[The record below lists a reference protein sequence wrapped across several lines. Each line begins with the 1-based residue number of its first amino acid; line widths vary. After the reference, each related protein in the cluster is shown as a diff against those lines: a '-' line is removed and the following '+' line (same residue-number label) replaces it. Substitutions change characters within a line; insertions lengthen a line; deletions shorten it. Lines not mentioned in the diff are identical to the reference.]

1 MAREVFQ
8 RTLPNGNL
16 VVSLVSEIED
26 GDFSL
31 NQSADKALEKNQ
43 SRLHVGEWNWLSQE
57 HGTEIVWLATNERAS
72 GVKGDALITASKQK
86 VISVTVADCLPLLLV
101 EESGIMGLLHLGWRG
116 IEQGLLEKSI
126 QTIRKKSVQPITAV
140 LGPTN
145 TGKTH
150 LAVETMLEYESG
162 IIGFPLRLLAREIF
176 DKCVNKIGQEKVAL
190 ITGASS
196 GLGRHFSKTL
206 SEAGATVILSARR
219 MDNLV
224 ELQKELNGKSHIFS
238 LDVTSTESVKKLFE
252 EIKKEFGSAD
262 ILVNNAGVNDTRK
275 FKDLDEQS
283 WNYVLETNLNGAYR
297 VAKTFTDLLLEQKK
311 PGSVINIA
319 SILGLRVGLNLTSYA
334 AAKAGL
340 VQLTKSMALEL
351 ARSGIRVN
359 AIAPGYI
366 LTEINDDFFKT
377 EEGQSYIKS
386 IPMNRLGIESELD
399 GLLLLLASDASSF
412 MTGSIIPVDGG
423 HLVNPL

>member
-1 MAREVFQ
+1 MA
-8 RTLPNGNL
+8 T
-16 VVSLVSEIED
+16 D
-26 GDFSL
+26 
-31 NQSADKALEKNQ
+31 
-43 SRLHVGEWNWLSQE
+43 
-57 HGTEIVWLATNERAS
+57 
-72 GVKGDALITASKQK
+72 
-86 VISVTVADCLPLLLV
+86 
-101 EESGIMGLLHLGWRG
+101 
-116 IEQGLLEKSI
+116 
-126 QTIRKKSVQPITAV
+126 
-140 LGPTN
+140 
-145 TGKTH
+145 
-150 LAVETMLEYESG
+150 
-162 IIGFPLRLLAREIF
+162 IF
-176 DKCVNKIGQEKVAL
+176 DLSGKVAL

-206 SEAGATVILSARR
+206 SEAGAIVILSARR

-377 EEGQSYIKS
+377 EDGKSYIKS
-386 IPMNRLGIESELD
+386 IPMNRLGLETELD
-399 GLLLLLASDASSF
+399 GLLLLLASGASSF

>member
-1 MAREVFQ
+1 MTSQIF
-8 RTLPNGNL
+8 NL
-16 VVSLVSEIED
+16 
-26 GDFSL
+26 
-31 NQSADKALEKNQ
+31 
-43 SRLHVGEWNWLSQE
+43 
-57 HGTEIVWLATNERAS
+57 
-72 GVKGDALITASKQK
+72 
-86 VISVTVADCLPLLLV
+86 
-101 EESGIMGLLHLGWRG
+101 
-116 IEQGLLEKSI
+116 
-126 QTIRKKSVQPITAV
+126 
-140 LGPTN
+140 
-145 TGKTH
+145 TGK
-150 LAVETMLEYESG
+150 
-162 IIGFPLRLLAREIF
+162 I
-176 DKCVNKIGQEKVAL
+176 AL

-196 GLGRHFSKTL
+196 GLGRHFAKTL

-219 MDNLV
+219 VDNLM
-224 ELQKELNGKSHIFS
+224 ELQNELKGNSRVFS
-238 LDVTSTESVKKLFE
+238 LDVTSNESVESLFQ

-262 ILVNNAGVNDTRK
+262 ILINNAGVNDTRK
-275 FKDLDEQS
+275 FKDLDEES
-283 WNYVLETNLNGAYR
+283 WNFVLETNLNGAFR
-297 VAKTFTDLLLEQKK
+297 VAKSFTDLLLEQKK

-377 EEGQSYIKS
+377 EEGQNYIKS
-386 IPMNRLGIESELD
+386 IPMNRLGLESELD

-423 HLVNPL
+423 HLINPL

>member
-1 MAREVFQ
+1 MEPR
-8 RTLPNGNL
+8 
-16 VVSLVSEIED
+16 
-26 GDFSL
+26 
-31 NQSADKALEKNQ
+31 
-43 SRLHVGEWNWLSQE
+43 
-57 HGTEIVWLATNERAS
+57 
-72 GVKGDALITASKQK
+72 
-86 VISVTVADCLPLLLV
+86 
-101 EESGIMGLLHLGWRG
+101 
-116 IEQGLLEKSI
+116 
-126 QTIRKKSVQPITAV
+126 
-140 LGPTN
+140 
-145 TGKTH
+145 
-150 LAVETMLEYESG
+150 
-162 IIGFPLRLLAREIF
+162 IF
-176 DKCVNKIGQEKVAL
+176 DLTGKVAL

-219 MDNLV
+219 VDNLI
-224 ELQKELNGKSHIFS
+224 ELQNELKGNSHVFS
-238 LDVTSTESVKKLFE
+238 LDVTSNESVENLFQ
-252 EIKKEFGSAD
+252 EIKNKFGSAD
-262 ILVNNAGVNDTRK
+262 ILINNAGVNDTRK
-275 FKDLDEQS
+275 FKDLDEES
-283 WNYVLETNLNGAYR
+283 WNFVLETNLNGAFR
-297 VAKTFTDLLLEQKK
+297 VAKSFTDLLLEQNK

-377 EEGQSYIKS
+377 EEGQNYIKS
-386 IPMNRLGIESELD
+386 IPMNRLGLESELD

-423 HLVNPL
+423 HLINPL

>member
-1 MAREVFQ
+1 MTSQIF
-8 RTLPNGNL
+8 NL
-16 VVSLVSEIED
+16 
-26 GDFSL
+26 
-31 NQSADKALEKNQ
+31 
-43 SRLHVGEWNWLSQE
+43 
-57 HGTEIVWLATNERAS
+57 
-72 GVKGDALITASKQK
+72 
-86 VISVTVADCLPLLLV
+86 
-101 EESGIMGLLHLGWRG
+101 
-116 IEQGLLEKSI
+116 
-126 QTIRKKSVQPITAV
+126 
-140 LGPTN
+140 
-145 TGKTH
+145 TGK
-150 LAVETMLEYESG
+150 
-162 IIGFPLRLLAREIF
+162 I
-176 DKCVNKIGQEKVAL
+176 AL

-196 GLGRHFSKTL
+196 GLGRHFAKTL

-219 MDNLV
+219 VDNLM
-224 ELQKELNGKSHIFS
+224 ELQNELKGNSRVFS
-238 LDVTSTESVKKLFE
+238 LDVTSNESVENLFQ

-262 ILVNNAGVNDTRK
+262 ILINNAGVNDTRK
-275 FKDLDEQS
+275 FKDLDEES
-283 WNYVLETNLNGAYR
+283 WNFVLETNLNGAFR
-297 VAKTFTDLLLEQKK
+297 VAKSFTDLLLEQKK

-377 EEGQSYIKS
+377 EEGQNYIKS
-386 IPMNRLGIESELD
+386 IPMNRLGLESELD

-423 HLVNPL
+423 HLINPL

>member
-1 MAREVFQ
+1 M
-8 RTLPNGNL
+8 
-16 VVSLVSEIED
+16 
-26 GDFSL
+26 
-31 NQSADKALEKNQ
+31 
-43 SRLHVGEWNWLSQE
+43 
-57 HGTEIVWLATNERAS
+57 ATN
-72 GVKGDALITASKQK
+72 
-86 VISVTVADCLPLLLV
+86 
-101 EESGIMGLLHLGWRG
+101 
-116 IEQGLLEKSI
+116 
-126 QTIRKKSVQPITAV
+126 
-140 LGPTN
+140 
-145 TGKTH
+145 
-150 LAVETMLEYESG
+150 
-162 IIGFPLRLLAREIF
+162 IF
-176 DKCVNKIGQEKVAL
+176 DLSGKVAL

-219 MDNLV
+219 MDNLI
-224 ELQKELNGKSHIFS
+224 ELQKEIKGNSHTFS
-238 LDVTSTESVKKLFE
+238 LDVTSIESVENLFK
-252 EIKKEFGSAD
+252 EIKNEFGSAD
-262 ILVNNAGVNDTRK
+262 ILINNAGVNDTRK
-275 FKDLDEQS
+275 FKDLDEKS
-283 WNYVLETNLNGAYR
+283 WNYVLETNLNGAFR
-297 VAKTFTDLLLEQKK
+297 VAKSFTDLLLEQKK

-377 EEGQSYIKS
+377 EEGQAYIKS
-386 IPMNRLGIESELD
+386 IPMNRLGLESELD